1 MDRPPVGK
9 VEDLATLAK
18 LDEQVLLAELKTRY
32 YNNDIYVSV
41 LSSFTKRYQHKYKLI
56 HLAYI

>member
-41 LSSFTKRYQHKYKLI
+41 FYLLLPNVINTNI
-56 HLAYI
+56 N